1 MMQNKSMVEYILT
14 GLHTKSYHGLTSLA
28 LELELIRFLVLEL
41 VFVLDLQL
49 GFVLELV
56 LSTPPPLAVL
66 RGGEGDGEGSEEE
79 ED

>member
-1 MMQNKSMVEYILT
+1 MMRDKSIVEFILT

-28 LELELIRFLVLEL
+28 LELELIRFLVLEP
-41 VFVLDLQL
+41 VYVLELQL

-56 LSTPPPLAVL
+56 LPSPLAVL